1 MRQVVVN
8 LARIVALSGLGVQVF
23 APPSVYGADLKTIR
37 DRGYLIVAVKE
48 NARPLGFRD
57 DQGQWQGL
65 EIELARRL
73 AETILGR
80 PDAIKFVP
88 VANTDRLQFVMDDR
102 VDLAI
107 AQITATPARAR
118 LVHFSEPYYLNGISL
133 ITKPQPGQL
142 PIATVPQLGNRPV
155 AVLHRSAAIDA
166 LQAHQPQIPLVR
178 VDSYAIAQAKL
189 DAGEVAA
196 IAGSTTVLVGWSQNQ
211 PEYQVLPLQ
220 LARTP
225 LAIAY
230 PKGGQYDDLGA
241 IVRDS
246 LRQWQQ
252 AGWLKERAIN
262 WGLPWDRLRE

>member
-1 MRQVVVN
+1 MRQVFAS
-8 LARIVALSGLGVQVF
+8 LTRIVVLSLLGVQVF

-37 DRGYLIVAVKE
+37 DRGYLIVGVKE

-65 EIELARRL
+65 EIDIARRL
-73 AETILGR
+73 AETILGK
-80 PDAIKFVP
+80 PDAVKFVP
-88 VANTDRLQFVMDDR
+88 MANADRLQWVMDDR

-118 LVHFSEPYYLNGISL
+118 VVHFSDPYYLNGISL
-133 ITKPQPGQL
+133 ITKPAAGQL
-142 PIATVPQLGNRPV
+142 PIANIQQLGDRPV
-155 AVLHRSAAIDA
+155 AVLSQSTAIAA
-166 LQAHQPQIPLVR
+166 LQYHQPQIPLVR

-220 LARTP
+220 LHRTP

-230 PKGGQYDDLGA
+230 PKGWQYADLGT
-241 IVRDS
+241 IVSQS
-246 LRQWQQ
+246 LRQWQS